1 MRRQFTFGKWMT
13 RGNTSAFL
21 CIRCRRH
28 APVASV
34 RCMFLLGKGSQ
45 SRWRASASLIR
56 LSRPASSMRHRLAMT
71 SSSKSPRDTI
81 AIGRKHLLDQRL
93 RIEKHKEFIGKL
105 ERDGQPNVI
114 AEARRL
120 LSEMEQTL
128 ARMQTDLHRKRH
140 TGALK

>member
-1 MRRQFTFGKWMT
+1 
-13 RGNTSAFL
+13 
-21 CIRCRRH
+21 
-28 APVASV
+28 
-34 RCMFLLGKGSQ
+34 
-45 SRWRASASLIR
+45 
-56 LSRPASSMRHRLAMT
+56 MRHRLAMT

-93 RIEKHKEFIGKL
+93 RIEKHKEFMGKL